1 MTQDFS
7 NPKPNP
13 GQGSANPSGP
23 SGEWRE
29 LDVQTLNGLNAWGTV
44 SYILHLVVAVAALIP
59 GAQMGP
65 LLLVVALVIDLVKRG
80 DAEGTWHASH
90 FRWRIR
96 TVIIAGILYLVTAP
110 LWLLLF
116 LPGWLAWLA
125 ISIWFLY
132 RIVSGMVRLNKGLPM
147 EMSA

>member
-1 MTQDFS
+1 MSDEF
-7 NPKPNP
+7 
-13 GQGSANPSGP
+13 
-23 SGEWRE
+23 RE

-125 ISIWFLY
+125 ISVWFLY

-147 EMSA
+147 EIPA